1 MKKLIISL
9 SLALLIATPSY
20 AQYKEP
26 KLRNNLNIYQKESET
41 KKISK
46 SIKKECEYLK
56 KSAADLIKKAFII
69 NTENNNVISEKE
81 MDLIK
86 DAHYFSVNWSSLCD

>member
-26 KLRNNLNIYQKESET
+26 KLRNNLNIYQKESVET

-46 SIKKECEYLK
+46 SIKK
-56 KSAADLIKKAFII
+56 
-69 NTENNNVISEKE
+69 NVSI
-81 MDLIK
+81 
-86 DAHYFSVNWSSLCD
+86 

>member
-9 SLALLIATPSY
+9 SLVLLIATPSY

-56 KSAADLIKKAFII
+56 KSAADLIKKSFIV
-69 NTENNNVISEKE
+69 NTENNTVISEKE